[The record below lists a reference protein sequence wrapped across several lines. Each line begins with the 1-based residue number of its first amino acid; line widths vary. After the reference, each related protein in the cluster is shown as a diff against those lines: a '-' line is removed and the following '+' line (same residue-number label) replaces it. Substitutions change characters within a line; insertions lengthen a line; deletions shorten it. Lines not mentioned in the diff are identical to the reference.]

1 MQEAEANGDTAKAK
15 ACDDQLGFLT
25 PILKGFLTEMGKEAA
40 DHGMQVWGGHGYIK
54 DNGLEQVYRDV
65 RISSLWE
72 GTTQIQALDLLG
84 RKVLLQKLKPINEH
98 GAKLRAAC
106 APLLLNSDAQLR
118 SHARRLY
125 FAAIEWQYLTYR
137 TAARAGYD
145 SKDAISAA
153 SVDYL
158 LLGGYVSLAHHW
170 LQMEATAVK
179 ALADPASARE
189 EAAFYHAKCQTS
201 AYVFDRLLPRTRY
214 HKEAILAPTDSLM
227 AMRVEDFSF
236 DHSQ

>member
-1 MQEAEANGDTAKAK
+1 MNEQLGDDAAAKRL
-15 ACDDQLGFLT
+15 DDQLGFLT

-65 RISSLWE
+65 RIASLWE

-98 GAKLRAAC
+98 CAMLRGSC
-106 APLLLNSDAQLR
+106 APLLLSADGALR
-118 SHARRLY
+118 SHAWRLY
-125 FAAIEWQYLTYR
+125 GASIEWQLLTYR

-158 LLGGYVSLAHHW
+158 LFGGYVSLAHHW
-170 LQMEATAVK
+170 LKMEAAAAAAPK
-179 ALADPASARE
+179 ATDRLPRPSRCSPGRSAR
-189 EAAFYHAKCQTS
+189 S
-201 AYVFDRLLPRTRY
+201 WRRLRARPRRS
-214 HKEAILAPTDSLM
+214 HRWP
-227 AMRVEDFSF
+227 
-236 DHSQ
+236 Q